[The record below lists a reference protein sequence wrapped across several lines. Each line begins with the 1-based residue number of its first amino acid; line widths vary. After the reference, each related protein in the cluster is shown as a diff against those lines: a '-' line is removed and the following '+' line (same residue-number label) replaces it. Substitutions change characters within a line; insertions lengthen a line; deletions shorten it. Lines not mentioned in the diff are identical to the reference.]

1 MSNPEVQDLLRMRNN
16 PDHHHWL
23 AVGEALILLSD
34 GLRKYAENKMKE
46 LHASITTN
54 VGGPGVKCHCK
65 YTLGKKPNPHGSP
78 TTTCIWAQQLK
89 NFHVFPRKSDIPWH
103 QSISSQ
109 WHDPVLGYWEIAKL
123 FMSNL
128 GKNLAT
134 TKDPSTTDSSP
145 LLNLLIFCNHFKIQP
160 AALEAVRDWRN
171 KWAHAPDHMLSKS
184 EKRDAFADMYCLM
197 TDPELVGIKEVQD
210 CNQTIK
216 EIETADISILKND
229 ELKIIQE
236 CRHIR
241 EYQQDDEL
249 KDKIDEAIGEIK
261 ALRNSNK
268 SVNVIDITC
277 SVVLTLLLLASSRY
291 LRNIPPILWSLMA
304 FFMFSQVGDRSVML
318 DYGKIDFVVK
328 LQNLTNQNRVFE
340 SEILFNYKAGN

>member
-1 MSNPEVQDLLRMRNN
+1 MSNPGVQDLLQMRNN
-16 PDHHHWL
+16 PDHLHWL
-23 AVGEALILLSD
+23 AVGEALILLSN

-46 LHASITTN
+46 LHALITTN

-65 YTLGKKPNPHGSP
+65 CTPGKTPNPHGTP

-89 NFHVFPRKSDIPWH
+89 NFHVFPRKGDIPWH
-103 QSISSQ
+103 QSTSSQ
-109 WHDPVLGYWEIAKL
+109 WHDPVHGYWEIAKL

-171 KWAHAPDHMLSKS
+171 KWAHAPDHTLSEN
-184 EKRDAFADMYCLM
+184 EKKDAFADMYCLM
-197 TDPELVGIKEVQD
+197 MDPELVGIKEVQD
-210 CNQTIK
+210 CHQAIK

-241 EYQQDDEL
+241 EYQQDHEL
-249 KDKIDEAIGEIK
+249 KEKIDEAIDEIRALK
-261 ALRNSNK
+261 KPDYKLVHVIDKLGSVFLTILLFTVSPLLRNF
-268 SVNVIDITC
+268 
-277 SVVLTLLLLASSRY
+277 
-291 LRNIPPILWSLMA
+291 PGMLWSLMA
-304 FFMFSQVGDRSVML
+304 LFMFSQVGDRSVIMS
-318 DYGKIDFVVK
+318 DYGKIDFCK
-328 LQNLTNQNRVFE
+328 LTL
-340 SEILFNYKAGN
+340 NY